1 MNKKEIQEHVITDLE
16 LKENKETQTKSLYTY
31 VFNPS
36 NKFSEK
42 TIELWSKY
50 YTSDKHFIKDS
61 QKIIKKE
68 FNYILKTSQ
77 VDEVSLI
84 MDEIEKE
91 TSFNDKYYYID
102 IKMFEFFNNDSQ
114 FLQWLSIYNMSSPVI
129 SLLLPIL
136 FLILPLILL
145 KLQGVPISV
154 LKYIEILKHLFA
166 RHSIGQL
173 FNIGSVGWDKLIYII
188 VSTGFYVLQVYQNIV
203 ACYKFYKNMEKIHH
217 QLFIIRDY
225 VDITLQHMNQYN
237 KSYKK
242 IKTYK
247 PFIAVMNKHALT
259 LQCMK
264 DELIKVEPNTFG
276 ITKFKQIGHVMKCFY
291 QLYKNNESISALKYS
306 FGFNGYL
313 DNLCGLKEN
322 IKNLHIAEGKISFTK
337 NKNKK
342 STINIKTTFV
352 DAYFPTLIN
361 ANPVKNSYS
370 LDKHIL
376 ITGPNAAGKTTLLKT
391 TIFNIILSQQIGCG
405 FYKSGCIEPYDSI
418 HCYINIPDTSKR
430 DSLFQA
436 EARRCKDIL
445 TYINSEPTTT
455 RHFCVFDELY
465 SGTNPYEAI
474 GSAYAF
480 LKYLNKFD
488 NVSFMLTTHY
498 LDLCRRLDTEEKIM
512 NIHMKISRANV
523 EDNDFKYTYK
533 MEKGI
538 STIRGGVKVLI
549 DLDYPK
555 EIIDTTHSII
565 KELIL

>member
-370 LDKHIL
+370 LEVIL
-376 ITGPNAAGKTTLLKT
+376 I
-391 TIFNIILSQQIGCG
+391 
-405 FYKSGCIEPYDSI
+405 
-418 HCYINIPDTSKR
+418 
-430 DSLFQA
+430 
-436 EARRCKDIL
+436 
-445 TYINSEPTTT
+445 
-455 RHFCVFDELY
+455 
-465 SGTNPYEAI
+465 
-474 GSAYAF
+474 
-480 LKYLNKFD
+480 
-488 NVSFMLTTHY
+488 
-498 LDLCRRLDTEEKIM
+498 
-512 NIHMKISRANV
+512 
-523 EDNDFKYTYK
+523 
-533 MEKGI
+533 
-538 STIRGGVKVLI
+538 
-549 DLDYPK
+549 
-555 EIIDTTHSII
+555 
-565 KELIL
+565 

>member
-1 MNKKEIQEHVITDLE
+1 
-16 LKENKETQTKSLYTY
+16 
-31 VFNPS
+31 
-36 NKFSEK
+36 
-42 TIELWSKY
+42 
-50 YTSDKHFIKDS
+50 
-61 QKIIKKE
+61 
-68 FNYILKTSQ
+68 
-77 VDEVSLI
+77 
-84 MDEIEKE
+84 
-91 TSFNDKYYYID
+91 
-102 IKMFEFFNNDSQ
+102 MFEFFNNDSQ